1 MANTIF
7 QKLQNI
13 QSRLKVEKKNYNSFG
28 GYSYRSCEDILEAV
42 KPLLVENN
50 LALVMTDE
58 VEAVGERYYIQ
69 ATAILYD
76 TENGTN
82 ISATA
87 YAREALEKKKMDDAQ
102 VTGSSS
108 SYARKYALNGLFA
121 IDDAKD
127 SDFLNKDEAY
137 TANQQTRQNTQQG
150 QQGRQNSQQGQ
161 QGRQNNQQ
169 GRQNNQQGNNPNNI
183 LESSKKEISQMLKA
197 KHIQNKDFI
206 NWLKKN
212 FNTDKIDGLQVNQL
226 NAIKSQVASW

>member
-87 YAREALEKKKMDDAQ
+87 YAREAKEKKKMDDAQ

-127 SDFLNKDEAY
+127 SDFLNQEEN
-137 TANQQTRQNTQQG
+137 TARQQE
-150 QQGRQNSQQGQ
+150 RQNSQQGQ

-169 GRQNNQQGNNPNNI
+169 GNNPSNI
-183 LESSKKEISQMLKA
+183 LENTRREISQMLKV
-197 KHIQNKDFI
+197 KHIQNRDFI

-212 FNTDKIDGLQVNQL
+212 YNTDKLDGLQVNQL
-226 NAIKSQVASW
+226 NTIKSQVASW

>member
-87 YAREALEKKKMDDAQ
+87 YAREAKEKKKMDDAQ

-108 SYARKYALNGLFA
+108 SYARKYALNGLLA

-127 SDFLNKDEAY
+127 SDFLNQEEN
-137 TANQQTRQNTQQG
+137 TARQQT
-150 QQGRQNSQQGQ
+150 RQNSQQGQ

-169 GRQNNQQGNNPNNI
+169 RSNPNNI
-183 LESSKKEISQMLKA
+183 LESTRKEISQMLKA

-212 FNTDKIDGLQVNQL
+212 FNTDKLDGLQVNQL
-226 NAIKSQVASW
+226 NEIRSQVASW

>member
-13 QSRLKVEKKNYNSFG
+13 QSRLKVEKKNYNDFG

-50 LALVMTDE
+50 LTLVMTDE

-87 YAREALEKKKMDDAQ
+87 YAREAKEKKKMDDAQ

-150 QQGRQNSQQGQ
+150 QQGRQS
-161 QGRQNNQQ
+161 NQQ
-169 GRQNNQQGNNPNNI
+169 RSNPNNI
-183 LESSKKEISQMLKA
+183 LENTRKEISQMLKA
-197 KHIQNKDFI
+197 KNIQNRDFI

-212 FNTDKIDGLQVNQL
+212 FNTDKLDGLQVNQL

>member
-150 QQGRQNSQQGQ
+150 QQGRQNTQQGQ

-169 GRQNNQQGNNPNNI
+169 RSNPNNI
-183 LESSKKEISQMLKA
+183 LESTRREISQTLKA
-197 KHIQNKDFI
+197 KEIPNEDFI
-206 NWLKKN
+206 YWLN
-212 FNTDKIDGLQVNQL
+212 RNYNTDKLDGLQVNQL
-226 NAIKSQVASW
+226 NEIRSQVASW

>member
-1 MANTIF
+1 MANTIY

-13 QSRLKVEKKNYNSFG
+13 QSRLKVEKKNYNDFG

-50 LALVMTDE
+50 LALVMADE
-58 VEAVGERYYIQ
+58 VEAVGERYYIK
-69 ATAILYD
+69 ATATLYD
-76 TENGTN
+76 TEGGAT
-82 ISATA
+82 IAATA
-87 YAREALEKKKMDDAQ
+87 YAREAKEKKKMDDAQ

-121 IDDAKD
+121 IDYAKD
-127 SDFLNKDEAY
+127 SDFLNKDESY

-150 QQGRQNSQQGQ
+150 QQGRQS
-161 QGRQNNQQ
+161 NQQ
-169 GRQNNQQGNNPNNI
+169 RSNPSNI
-183 LESSKKEISQMLKA
+183 LENTRKEISQMLKV

-212 FNTDKIDGLQVNQL
+212 FNTDKLDGLQVNQL

>member
-87 YAREALEKKKMDDAQ
+87 YAREAKEKKKMDDAQ

-127 SDFLNKDEAY
+127 SDFLNKDESY
-137 TANQQTRQNTQQG
+137 TANQQRRQNT
-150 QQGRQNSQQGQ
+150 QQGQ

-183 LESSKKEISQMLKA
+183 LESTRREISQTLKA
-197 KHIQNKDFI
+197 KEIPNEDFI
-206 NWLKKN
+206 YWLN
-212 FNTDKIDGLQVNQL
+212 RNYNTDKLDGLQVNQL
-226 NAIKSQVASW
+226 NEIRSQVASW

>member
-58 VEAVGERYYIQ
+58 VEAVGERYYIK
-69 ATAILYD
+69 ATATLYD
-76 TENGTN
+76 TEGGTN
-82 ISATA
+82 IAATA
-87 YAREALEKKKMDDAQ
+87 YAREAKEKKKMDDAQ

-150 QQGRQNSQQGQ
+150 QQGRQN
-161 QGRQNNQQ
+161 
-169 GRQNNQQGNNPNNI
+169 NQQGNNTNNI
-183 LESSKKEISQMLKA
+183 LESTRREISQTLKV

-212 FNTDKIDGLQVNQL
+212 FNTDKLDGLQVNQL

>member
-69 ATAILYD
+69 ATATLYD

-87 YAREALEKKKMDDAQ
+87 YAREAKEKKKMDDAQ

-150 QQGRQNSQQGQ
+150 QQGRQN
-161 QGRQNNQQ
+161 
-169 GRQNNQQGNNPNNI
+169 NQQGNNPNNI
-183 LESSKKEISQMLKA
+183 LESTRREISQTLKV

-212 FNTDKIDGLQVNQL
+212 FNTDKLDGLQVNQL

>member
-13 QSRLKVEKKNYNSFG
+13 QSRLKVEKKNYNDFG
-28 GYSYRSCEDILEAV
+28 RYNYRSCEDILEAV

-58 VEAVGERYYIQ
+58 VEAVGERYYIK
-69 ATAILYD
+69 ATVTLYD
-76 TENGTN
+76 TEGGTN
-82 ISATA
+82 IAATA
-87 YAREALEKKKMDDAQ
+87 YAREAKEKKKMDDAQ

-150 QQGRQNSQQGQ
+150 QQGRQSNQQR
-161 QGRQNNQQ
+161 RQNNQQ
-169 GRQNNQQGNNPNNI
+169 RNNPNNI
-183 LESSKKEISQMLKA
+183 LESTRREISQTLKA
-197 KHIQNKDFI
+197 KEIPNEDFI
-206 NWLKKN
+206 YWLN
-212 FNTDKIDGLQVNQL
+212 RNYNTDKLDGLQVNQL
-226 NAIKSQVASW
+226 NEIRSQVASW

>member
-1 MANTIF
+1 MANTIY

-87 YAREALEKKKMDDAQ
+87 YAREAKEKKKMDDAQ

-127 SDFLNKDEAY
+127 SDFLNKDENY
-137 TANQQTRQNTQQG
+137 TANQQGRQNTKQG
-150 QQGRQNSQQGQ
+150 QQGRQG
-161 QGRQNNQQ
+161 NQQ
-169 GRQNNQQGNNPNNI
+169 RSNPSNI
-183 LESSKKEISQMLKA
+183 LESSRKEISQMLKA
-197 KHIQNKDFI
+197 KNIQNRDFI

-212 FNTDKIDGLQVNQL
+212 FNTDKLDGLQVNQL

>member
-127 SDFLNKDEAY
+127 SDFLNQEEN
-137 TANQQTRQNTQQG
+137 TSRQQT
-150 QQGRQNSQQGQ
+150 RQNSQQGQ
-161 QGRQNNQQ
+161 QGRQSNQQ
-169 GRQNNQQGNNPNNI
+169 RSNPNNI
-183 LESSKKEISQMLKA
+183 LESTRKEISQMLKA

-212 FNTDKIDGLQVNQL
+212 FNTDKLDGLQVNQL

>member
-13 QSRLKVEKKNYNSFG
+13 QSKLKVEKKNYNSFG
-28 GYSYRSCEDILEAV
+28 GYNYRSCEDILEAV

-58 VEAVGERYYIQ
+58 VEAVGERYYIK
-69 ATAILYD
+69 ATATLYD

-127 SDFLNKDEAY
+127 SDFLNQGEN
-137 TANQQTRQNTQQG
+137 TAK

-183 LESSKKEISQMLKA
+183 LESTRREISQTLKA
-197 KHIQNKDFI
+197 KEIPNEDFI
-206 NWLKKN
+206 YWLN
-212 FNTDKIDGLQVNQL
+212 RNYNTDKLDGLQVNQL
-226 NAIKSQVASW
+226 NEIRSQVASW

>member
-50 LALVMTDE
+50 LVLVMEDE
-58 VEAVGERYYIQ
+58 VKAVGERYYIQ
-69 ATAILYD
+69 ATAILYN
-76 TENGTN
+76 TENGTS
-82 ISATA
+82 IAATA

-127 SDFLNKDEAY
+127 SDFLNQEGN
-137 TANQQTRQNTQQG
+137 TAR

-161 QGRQNNQQ
+161 QGRQY
-169 GRQNNQQGNNPNNI
+169 NQQGNNPNNI
-183 LESSKKEISQMLKA
+183 LESTRREISQTLKA
-197 KHIQNKDFI
+197 KEIPNEDFI
-206 NWLKKN
+206 YWLN
-212 FNTDKIDGLQVNQL
+212 RNYNTDKLDGLQVNQL
-226 NAIKSQVASW
+226 NEIRSQVASW

>member
-28 GYSYRSCEDILEAV
+28 GYNYRSCEDILEAV
-42 KPLLVENN
+42 KPLLLENN
-50 LALVMTDE
+50 LVLVMTDE
-58 VEAVGERYYIQ
+58 VEAVGERYYIK

-82 ISATA
+82 ITATA
-87 YAREALEKKKMDDAQ
+87 YAREALDKKKMDDAQ

-127 SDFLNKDEAY
+127 SDFLNKDESY
-137 TANQQTRQNTQQG
+137 TANQQGRQNTQQG
-150 QQGRQNSQQGQ
+150 QQGRQN
-161 QGRQNNQQ
+161 NQQ
-169 GRQNNQQGNNPNNI
+169 RNNPNNI
-183 LESSKKEISQMLKA
+183 LESTRREISQTLKV

-212 FNTDKIDGLQVNQL
+212 YNTEKLDGLQINQL
-226 NAIKSQVASW
+226 NTIKSQVASW

>member
-58 VEAVGERYYIQ
+58 VEAVGERYYIK
-69 ATAILYD
+69 ATATLYD
-76 TENGTN
+76 TEGGTN
-82 ISATA
+82 IAATA
-87 YAREALEKKKMDDAQ
+87 YAREAKEKKKMDDAQ

-127 SDFLNKDEAY
+127 SDFLNQGEN
-137 TANQQTRQNTQQG
+137 TARQQGRQNTQQG
-150 QQGRQNSQQGQ
+150 QQGRQN
-161 QGRQNNQQ
+161 
-169 GRQNNQQGNNPNNI
+169 NQQGNNPSNI
-183 LESSKKEISQMLKA
+183 LENTRREISQMLKA

-212 FNTDKIDGLQVNQL
+212 FNTDKLEGLQVNQL

>member
-1 MANTIF
+1 MANTIY

-13 QSRLKVEKKNYNSFG
+13 QSRLKVEKKNYNDFG

-42 KPLLVENN
+42 KPLLLENN
-50 LALVMTDE
+50 LALIMTDE

-87 YAREALEKKKMDDAQ
+87 YAREAKEKKKMDDAQ

-121 IDDAKD
+121 IDDAKE
-127 SDFLNKDEAY
+127 SDFLNKDEGY

-150 QQGRQNSQQGQ
+150 QQGRQS
-161 QGRQNNQQ
+161 NQQ
-169 GRQNNQQGNNPNNI
+169 RSNPNNI
-183 LESSKKEISQMLKA
+183 LESSRKEISQMLKA
-197 KHIQNKDFI
+197 KNIQNRDFI

-212 FNTDKIDGLQVNQL
+212 FNTDKLDGLQVNQL

>member
-13 QSRLKVEKKNYNSFG
+13 QSRLKVEKKNYNDFG
-28 GYSYRSCEDILEAV
+28 GYRYRSCEDILEAV

-58 VEAVGERYYIQ
+58 VETVGERYYIK

-82 ISATA
+82 IAATA
-87 YAREALEKKKMDDAQ
+87 YAREAKEKKKMDDAQ

-150 QQGRQNSQQGQ
+150 QQGRQN
-161 QGRQNNQQ
+161 
-169 GRQNNQQGNNPNNI
+169 NQQGNNPNNI
-183 LESSKKEISQMLKA
+183 LESTRREISQTLKV

-212 FNTDKIDGLQVNQL
+212 FNTDKLDGLQVNQL

>member
-87 YAREALEKKKMDDAQ
+87 YAREAKEKKKMDDAQ

-150 QQGRQNSQQGQ
+150 QQGRQG
-161 QGRQNNQQ
+161 NQQ
-169 GRQNNQQGNNPNNI
+169 RSNPSNI
-183 LESSKKEISQMLKA
+183 LENTRKEISQMLKA
-197 KHIQNKDFI
+197 KNIQNRDFI

-212 FNTDKIDGLQVNQL
+212 FNTDKLDGLQVNQL

>member
-13 QSRLKVEKKNYNSFG
+13 QSRLKVEKKNYNDFG
-28 GYSYRSCEDILEAV
+28 RYNYRSCEDILEAV

-87 YAREALEKKKMDDAQ
+87 YAREAKEKKKMDDAQ

-127 SDFLNKDEAY
+127 SDFLNKDENY
-137 TANQQTRQNTQQG
+137 TANQQT
-150 QQGRQNSQQGQ
+150 RQNSQQGQ

-169 GRQNNQQGNNPNNI
+169 GKNPNNI
-183 LESSKKEISQMLKA
+183 LENTRREISQMLKA

-212 FNTDKIDGLQVNQL
+212 FNTDKLDGLQVNQL

>member
-1 MANTIF
+1 
-7 QKLQNI
+7 
-13 QSRLKVEKKNYNSFG
+13 
-28 GYSYRSCEDILEAV
+28 
-42 KPLLVENN
+42 
-50 LALVMTDE
+50 MTDE

-87 YAREALEKKKMDDAQ
+87 YAREAKEKKKMDDAQ

-150 QQGRQNSQQGQ
+150 QQGRQN
-161 QGRQNNQQ
+161 
-169 GRQNNQQGNNPNNI
+169 NQQGNNPNNI
-183 LESSKKEISQMLKA
+183 LESTRREISQTLKV

-212 FNTDKIDGLQVNQL
+212 FNTDKLDGLQVNQL

>member
-1 MANTIF
+1 MANTIY

-13 QSRLKVEKKNYNSFG
+13 QSRLKVEKKNYNDFG
-28 GYSYRSCEDILEAV
+28 GYSYKSCEDILEAV
-42 KPLLVENN
+42 KPLLLENN

-87 YAREALEKKKMDDAQ
+87 YAREAKEKKKMDDAQ

-169 GRQNNQQGNNPNNI
+169 GNNPNNI
-183 LESSKKEISQMLKA
+183 LENTRREISQMLKA

-212 FNTDKIDGLQVNQL
+212 FNTDKLDGLQVNQL
-226 NAIKSQVASW
+226 NTIKSQVASW

>member
-13 QSRLKVEKKNYNSFG
+13 QSRLKVEKKNYNDFG
-28 GYSYRSCEDILEAV
+28 GYRYRSCEDILEAV

-58 VEAVGERYYIQ
+58 VETVGERYYIK

-82 ISATA
+82 IAATA
-87 YAREALEKKKMDDAQ
+87 YAREAKEKKKMDDAQ

-108 SYARKYALNGLFA
+108 SYSRKYALNGLFA

-150 QQGRQNSQQGQ
+150 QQGRQN
-161 QGRQNNQQ
+161 
-169 GRQNNQQGNNPNNI
+169 NQQGNNPNNI
-183 LESSKKEISQMLKA
+183 LESTRREISQTLKV

-212 FNTDKIDGLQVNQL
+212 FNTDKLDGLQVNQL

>member
-58 VEAVGERYYIQ
+58 VEAVGERYYIK
-69 ATAILYD
+69 ATATLYD
-76 TENGTN
+76 TEGGTN
-82 ISATA
+82 IAATA
-87 YAREALEKKKMDDAQ
+87 YAREAKEKKKMDDAQ

-137 TANQQTRQNTQQG
+137 TANQQ
-150 QQGRQNSQQGQ
+150 GRQNSQQGQ
-161 QGRQNNQQ
+161 QGRQSNQQ
-169 GRQNNQQGNNPNNI
+169 RSNPSNI
-183 LESSKKEISQMLKA
+183 LESTRKEISQMLKA

-212 FNTDKIDGLQVNQL
+212 FNTDKLDGLQVSQL

>member
-87 YAREALEKKKMDDAQ
+87 YAREAKEKKKMDDAQ

-137 TANQQTRQNTQQG
+137 TANQQKRQNTQQG
-150 QQGRQNSQQGQ
+150 QQGRQG
-161 QGRQNNQQ
+161 NQQ
-169 GRQNNQQGNNPNNI
+169 RSNPSNI
-183 LESSKKEISQMLKA
+183 LESSRKEISQMLKA
-197 KHIQNKDFI
+197 KNIQNRDFI

-212 FNTDKIDGLQVNQL
+212 FNTDKLDGLQVNQL

>member
-58 VEAVGERYYIQ
+58 VEAVGERYYIK
-69 ATAILYD
+69 ATATLYD
-76 TENGTN
+76 TEGGTN
-82 ISATA
+82 IAATA
-87 YAREALEKKKMDDAQ
+87 YAREAKEKKKMDDAQ

-127 SDFLNKDEAY
+127 SDFLNKDENY
-137 TANQQTRQNTQQG
+137 TANQQTRQN
-150 QQGRQNSQQGQ
+150 SQQG
-161 QGRQNNQQ
+161 QQ

-183 LESSKKEISQMLKA
+183 LESTRREISQTLKA

-212 FNTDKIDGLQVNQL
+212 YNTDKLDGLQVNQL

>member
-1 MANTIF
+1 MANTIY

-13 QSRLKVEKKNYNSFG
+13 QSRLKVEKKNYNDFG

-50 LALVMTDE
+50 LALVMADE
-58 VEAVGERYYIQ
+58 VEAVGERYYIK
-69 ATAILYD
+69 ATATLYD
-76 TENGTN
+76 TEGGAT
-82 ISATA
+82 IAATA
-87 YAREALEKKKMDDAQ
+87 YAREAKEKKKMDDAQ

-127 SDFLNKDEAY
+127 SDFLNQEEN
-137 TANQQTRQNTQQG
+137 TARQQT
-150 QQGRQNSQQGQ
+150 RQNSQQG
-161 QGRQNNQQ
+161 QQ

-183 LESSKKEISQMLKA
+183 LESTRREISQTLKV
-197 KHIQNKDFI
+197 KKIQNRDFI

-212 FNTDKIDGLQVNQL
+212 FNTDKLEGLQVNQL

>member
-58 VEAVGERYYIQ
+58 EEAVGERYYIQ

-87 YAREALEKKKMDDAQ
+87 YAREAKEKKKMDDAQ

-127 SDFLNKDEAY
+127 SDFLNKDEGY
-137 TANQQTRQNTQQG
+137 TANQQGRQNTQQG
-150 QQGRQNSQQGQ
+150 
-161 QGRQNNQQ
+161 QQ

-183 LESSKKEISQMLKA
+183 LESTRREISQTLKV
-197 KHIQNKDFI
+197 KKIQNRDFI

-212 FNTDKIDGLQVNQL
+212 YNTDKLDGLQVNQL
-226 NAIKSQVASW
+226 NVIKNQVASW